1 MTNQDLQKF
10 LQRFPQTAPVRI
22 KLAKDGK
29 TVNVE
34 GVEMGFD
41 HKPLRLEAQNLGWS
55 EMIQDKIEVLLV
67 PDEQVDHTYDIVRPG
82 PVPRDIVR
90 GGGDT

>member
-22 KLAKDGK
+22 KLAGAGVVDID
-29 TVNVE
+29 

-41 HKPLRLEAQNLGWS
+41 RSPLRLEAQNLAWS
-55 EMIQDKIEVLLV
+55 EMIQDKIEALLV
-67 PDEQVDHTYDIVRPG
+67 PGLELTAKP
-82 PVPRDIVR
+82 
-90 GGGDT
+90 TT